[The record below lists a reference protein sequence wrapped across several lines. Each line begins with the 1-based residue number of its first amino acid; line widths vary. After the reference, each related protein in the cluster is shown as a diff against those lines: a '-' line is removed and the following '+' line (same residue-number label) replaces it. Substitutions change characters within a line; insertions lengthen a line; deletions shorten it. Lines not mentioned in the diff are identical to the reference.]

1 MTKEEIFEYITKNP
15 MFSLAT
21 VENNKPHVRY
31 MMLFRADDNGV
42 IFMTTALKDL
52 YKQLQ
57 ANPAIEMCFGKA
69 DELFQIRISGS
80 VEEMDDL
87 GLKKE
92 IVEQLPFLK
101 PLVEEKGYE
110 VIITFRV
117 KEPKALCWS
126 MESNFEPKKYIEL

>member
-1 MTKEEIFEYITKNP
+1 MTKEEIFKYITKNP

-21 VENNKPHVRY
+21 VEGNKPHVRY

-57 ANPAIEMCFGKA
+57 VNPAIEMCFGKS

-80 VEEMDDL
+80 VEDINDL
-87 GLKKE
+87 ALKKE

-110 VIITFRV
+110 VIITYRV
-117 KEPKALCWS
+117 KEPKALYWS